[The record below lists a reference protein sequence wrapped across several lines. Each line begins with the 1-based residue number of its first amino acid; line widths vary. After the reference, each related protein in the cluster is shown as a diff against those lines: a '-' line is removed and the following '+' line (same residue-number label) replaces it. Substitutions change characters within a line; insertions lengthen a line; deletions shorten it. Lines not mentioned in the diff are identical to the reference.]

1 MCPDQPGRSGA
12 FHPPLAP
19 LRRTN
24 DRQVRTARIAANVA
38 SVLTDLDRWFACEI
52 LPHEES
58 LTRFLARAWPQHD
71 EIHDLRQEIYA
82 RVYHAAASQRPHLPK
97 SFLFATARHLMTD
110 RLRRNRVV
118 SIEAMGDLHDLNV
131 LTDERSPDRWL
142 DARQMLKR
150 LAEALD
156 RLPERCREV
165 IWLRRVED
173 LPQKQIAAR
182 LGISEKTVEKQIA
195 KGSRLIA
202 QYFYGG
208 VPMEESPQRSRSASR
223 HDHGSRQQT
232 D

>member
-1 MCPDQPGRSGA
+1 M
-12 FHPPLAP
+12 
-19 LRRTN
+19 
-24 DRQVRTARIAANVA
+24 
-38 SVLTDLDRWFACEI
+38 
-52 LPHEES
+52 
-58 LTRFLARAWPQHD
+58 
-71 EIHDLRQEIYA
+71 
-82 RVYHAAASQRPHLPK
+82 YHAAAWQRPHLPK

-118 SIEAMGDLHDLNV
+118 SIEAMGDLHDSNV

-165 IWLRRVED
+165 VWLRRVED

-195 KGSRLIA
+195 KGIEIDRAVFLRRRAHGGIA
-202 QYFYGG
+202 APPPFRIRAQSWKPTAKGLNA
-208 VPMEESPQRSRSASR
+208 PRP
-223 HDHGSRQQT
+223 HG
-232 D
+232 

>member
-1 MCPDQPGRSGA
+1 M
-12 FHPPLAP
+12 HP
-19 LRRTN
+19 
-24 DRQVRTARIAANVA
+24 ARIGANVA
-38 SVLTDLDRWFACEI
+38 HVFTDLDHWFAREI

-58 LTRFLARAWPQHD
+58 LTRFLARAWPQRD
-71 EIHDLRQEIYA
+71 EIHDLRQEIYT
-82 RVYHAAASQRPHLPK
+82 RVYQAAAAQRPNLPK

-118 SIEAMGDLHDLNV
+118 SIEAVGDLHDSNV
-131 LTDERSPDRWL
+131 LMDERSPERWL

-156 RLPERCREV
+156 RLPDRCREV
-165 IWLRRVED
+165 VWLRRVED

-195 KGSRLIA
+195 KGTRLIA
-202 QYFYGG
+202 LYFYGG
-208 VPMEESPQRSRSASR
+208 MQEEEPPRHHRSATG

>member
-1 MCPDQPGRSGA
+1 
-12 FHPPLAP
+12 
-19 LRRTN
+19 
-24 DRQVRTARIAANVA
+24 
-38 SVLTDLDRWFACEI
+38 VLTDLDRWFASEI

-58 LTRFLARAWPQHD
+58 LTRFLARSWRQRD
-71 EIHDLRQEIYA
+71 EVHDLRQEIYA
-82 RVYHAAASQRPHLPK
+82 RVYQAAAARRPNLPK

-118 SIEAMGDLHDLNV
+118 SIEAMGDLHDSNV

-156 RLPERCREV
+156 LLPDRCRQV

-195 KGSRLIA
+195 KGTRLIA

-208 VPMEESPQRSRSASR
+208 AAEELPRRRRSAPR
-223 HDHGSRQQT
+223 HSHGSRQQS

>member
-1 MCPDQPGRSGA
+1 MHGA
-12 FHPPLAP
+12 
-19 LRRTN
+19 R
-24 DRQVRTARIAANVA
+24 VGANVA
-38 SVLTDLDRWFACEI
+38 PVLTDLDRWFAREI

-58 LTRFLARAWPQHD
+58 LTRFLARSWPQRD
-71 EIHDLRQEIYA
+71 EVHDLRQEIYA
-82 RVYHAAASQRPHLPK
+82 RVYQAAAAHRPHLPK

-110 RLRRNRVV
+110 RLRRSRVV
-118 SIEAMGDLHDLNV
+118 SIEAVGDLHDSNV

-142 DARQMLKR
+142 EARQMLKR

-156 RLPERCREV
+156 RLPARCREV
-165 IWLRRVED
+165 VWLRRVED

-195 KGSRLIA
+195 KGTRLIA

-208 VPMEESPQRSRSASR
+208 VPEEELPRRRRSAPGHNHESQ
-223 HDHGSRQQT
+223 QQT

>member
-1 MCPDQPGRSGA
+1 MIPGNRDDPPASFPHCPVPEE
-12 FHPPLAP
+12 
-19 LRRTN
+19 
-24 DRQVRTARIAANVA
+24 QVRATRIAANVGA
-38 SVLTDLDRWFACEI
+38 MLADLDHWFASEI

-58 LTRFLARAWPQHD
+58 LTRFLARSWPQRD

-82 RVYHAAASQRPHLPK
+82 RVYQAAASQRPDLPK

-110 RLRRNRVV
+110 RLRRSRVV
-118 SIEAMGDLHDLNV
+118 SIEAMGDLHDSNV

-165 IWLRRVED
+165 VWLRRVED

-208 VPMEESPQRSRSASR
+208 VPTEELPRRRRSASG
-223 HDHGSRQQT
+223 HNHGSQQQK